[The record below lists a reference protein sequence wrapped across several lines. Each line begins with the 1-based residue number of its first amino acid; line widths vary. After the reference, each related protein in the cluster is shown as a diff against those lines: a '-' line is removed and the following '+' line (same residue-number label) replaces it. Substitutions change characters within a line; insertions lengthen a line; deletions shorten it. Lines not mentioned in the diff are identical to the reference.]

1 MFVRLKTQFALPD
14 HRCEHVCELVNESFE
29 ELLATDSPTIRL
41 LGARLSFLVFVL
53 RQKSELLRW
62 MVSVCRDLDGMTVRI
77 TNQKCLPKFQ
87 CVLPIHDNARRN
99 KLHMRSVEIVEGG
112 IQILDP

>member
-1 MFVRLKTQFALPD
+1 
-14 HRCEHVCELVNESFE
+14 
-29 ELLATDSPTIRL
+29 
-41 LGARLSFLVFVL
+41 
-53 RQKSELLRW
+53 

-99 KLHMRSVEIVEGG
+99 KLHVRSVEIEGG
-112 IQILDP
+112 GIHIQDP